1 VKRNLLLL
9 ALSSPVAISL
19 ILFVLLLPAANES
32 SLIGRGEAP
41 AFEVLRDR
49 TFKMIERD
57 PSNADIGFAN
67 TTQFFA
73 RPEYHAEV
81 LRRLEERI
89 KAKPSH
95 GAYWVLAL
103 VCEDRALAP
112 HFRTEDDKRRFLEYY
127 SLDSDVGLPKKTDE
141 TLVAKTIQY
150 YKKAAEMAAADWW
163 FGTSSSNFYAR
174 QLVDFYSRIDR
185 HADAL
190 DLCRDLAKKKANLSD
205 ASFLLAYGEALNA
218 AGRPEEAET
227 WLLQV
232 RANDHEGSQH
242 GPACHT
248 VDAET
253 ALGSIALAR
262 GDIDAAV
269 RHLHASTHVEPCCH
283 NSTKGF
289 PTSLATR
296 LLDKGQSAAVTEFCE
311 TVLRN
316 FTPHA
321 EYMQAL
327 LTRARAQ
334 PTHK

>member
-1 VKRNLLLL
+1 VKRSLLIL
-9 ALSSPVAISL
+9 ALLSPVAVSL
-19 ILFVLLLPAANES
+19 VLFALLLPTVNES
-32 SLIGRGEAP
+32 SLVGRGETP

-57 PSNADIGFAN
+57 PSNAEIGFAN
-67 TTQFFA
+67 TTAFFA

-112 HFRTEDDKRRFLEYY
+112 HFRTEDDKRRFLKYY
-127 SLDSDVGLPKKTDE
+127 ELDSDAGLPKQTDE

-150 YKKAAEMAAADWW
+150 YKKAVELAAADWW
-163 FGTSSSNFYAR
+163 FGASSSNFYAR

-185 HADAL
+185 DAEAV
-190 DLCRDLAKKKANLSD
+190 DLCRDLAKKKTNLSD
-205 ASFLLAYGEALNA
+205 APFLLAYGEALNA
-218 AGRPEEAET
+218 AGKREEAET
-227 WLLQV
+227 WLLKV
-232 RANDHEGSQH
+232 RANDHEGSQQ

-253 ALGSIALAR
+253 TLGSIALAR
-262 GDIDAAV
+262 GDTNAAV
-269 RHLHASTHVEPCCH
+269 RHLLASTNVQPCCH
-283 NSTKGF
+283 NVTKGF

-316 FTPHA
+316 FTPRA
-321 EYMQAL
+321 EYVQAL
-327 LTRARAQ
+327 LTRARAA